1 MEHLEDAVRRE
12 VLEET
17 GLDLGVIEL
26 LCVVDHFEEALQQ
39 HWISP
44 VYLAEASEGEPRLV
58 EPEKH
63 AGIGWFRIDALPEH
77 VTVSTVAAVAAIQR
91 RPAGQR

>member
-17 GLDLGVIEL
+17 GLDLGTIEL
-26 LCVVDHFEEALQQ
+26 LCVVDHFEEELQQ

-44 VYLAEASEGEPRLV
+44 VYLAETPEGEPRLV
-58 EPEKH
+58 DPEKH
-63 AGIGWFRIDALPEH
+63 AGIGWFRLDALPEQ

-91 RPAGQR
+91 RSSEQR

>member
-1 MEHLEDAVRRE
+1 MERLEDAVRRE
-12 VLEET
+12 VHEET
-17 GLDLGVIEL
+17 GLGLGAIEL

-44 VYLAEASEGEPRLV
+44 VYLAEASEGEPRLA

-63 AGIGWFRIDALPEH
+63 AGIGWFRLDALPEQ
-77 VTVSTVAAVAAIQR
+77 VTVSTLATLAAIQR
-91 RPAGQR
+91 RTAGQR

>member
-17 GLDLGVIEL
+17 GLDLGTIEL
-26 LCVVDHFEEALQQ
+26 LCVVDHFEEELQQ

-44 VYLAEASEGEPRLV
+44 VYLAETPVGEPRLV

-63 AGIGWFRIDALPEH
+63 AGIGWFRLDALPEQ

-91 RPAGQR
+91 RSSEQR